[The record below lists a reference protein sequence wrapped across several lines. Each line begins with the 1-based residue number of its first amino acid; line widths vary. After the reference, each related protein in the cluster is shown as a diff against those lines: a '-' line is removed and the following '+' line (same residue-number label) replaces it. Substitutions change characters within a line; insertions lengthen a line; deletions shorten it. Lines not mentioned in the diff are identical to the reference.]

1 MQGGKVVVPLN
12 SCRRPALLVAPGAHR
27 SALLRTWSA
36 SGSRQR
42 GGRCLPP
49 LPETAPALD
58 TGPGSDPDC
67 VRFIR
72 VALGSGL
79 LVWKVG
85 SSFLLLRGAMGDS
98 AWHRPGPGG
107 SLAHV
112 VSKARLFFPEPSGHG
127 IPGDPSAGPVALAPT
142 PPALGWTR
150 CPHCRMP
157 PLLLRVWWCRVGHRK
172 PGRAALSDGEKRTPQ
187 TEVAWA
193 GPRAAAGWS
202 GAGRAAP
209 VVGWG
214 VCDAP
219 GLSSSGE
226 HVALIE

>member
-79 LVWKVG
+79 RVWKVG

-112 VSKARLFFPEPSGHG
+112 GLQGSAFLPRAQWPWDSRGPFSWSRGSGPHPARSGLDPVSALPDASPAV
-127 IPGDPSAGPVALAPT
+127 AGLVVPCWAQE
-142 PPALGWTR
+142 TR
-150 CPHCRMP
+150 
-157 PLLLRVWWCRVGHRK
+157 
-172 PGRAALSDGEKRTPQ
+172 PGRA
-187 TEVAWA
+187 V
-193 GPRAAAGWS
+193 
-202 GAGRAAP
+202 
-209 VVGWG
+209 
-214 VCDAP
+214 
-219 GLSSSGE
+219 
-226 HVALIE
+226 